1 MLNVLSNGKQHDIT
15 TTLMVKVQLF
25 CGVASSVFTIA
36 KSFAVCRVV
45 GYVSVEGKN
54 NLALHN
60 VIFCLLDLM
69 IILQVY
75 QLFGL

>member
-1 MLNVLSNGKQHDIT
+1 MLNVLSNGKQHNIA

-25 CGVASSVFTIA
+25 CGVASSVSTIA
-36 KSFAVCRVV
+36 KSFVVCRVA
-45 GYVSVEGKN
+45 GYVYVEGKN

-60 VIFCLLDLM
+60 VIFCLLDL
-69 IILQVY
+69 IVILQVY